1 MEMEKQ
7 DSAGCEA
14 RRGLHVIQAGSKGEF
29 WGKAVQTIL
38 SEDPISS
45 EAQRRHLWQFCNQEA
60 EGPQEVCNR
69 LRDLCH
75 QWLKPERHVKTPIP
89 DMVILEQFLT
99 ILPPEIE
106 NWVRECGPQTCSQA
120 VALAEVFLLNQA
132 EDKNQEEQQ
141 VQVKSEVATDLPD
154 AEEAP
159 SGTNQRP
166 LFRWIVEE
174 GDGSAIPWGDGW
186 KSETEE
192 EPHRPLLERANYK
205 EESPQSK
212 TTEARERWVEESSAS
227 QRNNFQE
234 LLVQEKIDKG
244 KESSKCP
251 MCGESFCWKPSM
263 KSHLKTHMGER
274 PFHCLACGNNF
285 REEDLP
291 VTVEAV
297 IVSAATGPARSVS
310 PSSPIPLISLT
321 SHSDIK
327 EEQEELISLPGPSWP
342 QTAGSGGG
350 GGAPPKEPADP
361 VPPPPKRS
369 RTGSDGS
376 IVWDHFEICPGDP
389 THATCTHCSKQV
401 SRGKDPKHL
410 STSGMLR
417 HLHRHHSEILAPVGS
432 ARPSVPSVS
441 SSKAPA
447 LKQGKL
453 LVAQGVQPVGKQ
465 SGHPE
470 PHLITRAI
478 AEMIALDDQPFQ
490 VVENVGFR
498 RLLLLLAPN
507 YEIPSRTTFSRWV
520 VPSLYRA
527 CREAV
532 SGLLHAAAPDT
543 SVHFTADLW
552 TSSSGLHASFL
563 SLTAHWWGQES
574 EGTSSAGDVAS
585 PSHGAKHRCALLH
598 MEVVDS
604 NHTADELSA
613 AMDRQVE
620 GWLSGQ
626 PNLHRGFIVTDNG
639 LNIVKA
645 AEQLQFVSIRCVA
658 HTLNLVVRDA
668 LGLSGAKA
676 RRGIPA
682 EGAEHQSASAMA
694 TLVDRCR
701 RIAAFFHRSK
711 KGRRKLKER
720 QVELGLPEHLI
731 PQDVPTRWNSTFLLL
746 QRLQEQEPAIHGL
759 AKRNGLEVCDLS
771 TQDWVLVSEVVL
783 TLEPFFV
790 ATNSLCAEA
799 ATLSQALPAALL
811 LEKTMGEL
819 QSTLNTE
826 EAIALAG
833 RLRTGVV
840 DRLSTPLGESAAHV
854 LSCLCDPRMKGKAV
868 TPDQLPR
875 WRALLVEEV
884 RQAQERRLGR
894 SQEEGAGVPTASAQS
909 TPSSSSTTT
918 TSGSSSMV
926 SLAGSAEPVVPPQH
940 STRWFKQ
947 RSLGVL
953 PGLQE
958 EPMEPFSNAEQSV
971 LQYLQE
977 PVADLEMEPIQ
988 FWATHHQ
995 VWPDLATVARR
1006 FLSCPPSTVQSER
1019 VFSMAEDV
1027 VTPHRSRLEADLV
1040 ERLVFLKA
1048 NLPLLG
1054 YPEGTMGKLETAH
1067 RSPLVAPRDT
1077 IVSCVVEHDGCDL
1090 LPSPQKK

>member
-1 MEMEKQ
+1 MP
-7 DSAGCEA
+7 
-14 RRGLHVIQAGSKGEF
+14 
-29 WGKAVQTIL
+29 T
-38 SEDPISS
+38 
-45 EAQRRHLWQFCNQEA
+45 
-60 EGPQEVCNR
+60 
-69 LRDLCH
+69 
-75 QWLKPERHVKTPIP
+75 
-89 DMVILEQFLT
+89 
-99 ILPPEIE
+99 
-106 NWVRECGPQTCSQA
+106 
-120 VALAEVFLLNQA
+120 
-132 EDKNQEEQQ
+132 QQ
-141 VQVKSEVATDLPD
+141 P
-154 AEEAP
+154 
-159 SGTNQRP
+159 
-166 LFRWIVEE
+166 
-174 GDGSAIPWGDGW
+174 GDGW

-227 QRNNFQE
+227 QRDDFQE
-234 LLVQEKIDKG
+234 LSVQEKIDKG
-244 KESSKCP
+244 KESNKCP
-251 MCGESFCWKPSM
+251 VCGEIFHWKPSM
-263 KSHLKTHMGER
+263 MSHLKTHMGER
-274 PFHCLACGNNF
+274 PFHCLTGGNNF
-285 REEDLP
+285 REETLP
-291 VTVEAV
+291 MTAGEEV
-297 IVSAATGPARSVS
+297 IVLAATHTSPARSVS
-310 PSSPIPLISLT
+310 SSSLIPFVSAAP
-321 SHSDIK
+321 HSET
-327 EEQEELISLPGPSWP
+327 EEEREELIQLPGHSWIED
-342 QTAGSGGG
+342 SGGG
-350 GGAPPKEPADP
+350 PQKEPAAP
-361 VPPPPKRS
+361 VPPPPKRG
-369 RTGSDGS
+369 RTSSDGS
-376 IVWDHFEICPGDP
+376 VVWDHFELCPGDP
-389 THATCTHCSKQV
+389 THATCTHCRAQV
-401 SRGKDPKHL
+401 SRGKDPKRL
-410 STSGMLR
+410 TTTGMLR
-417 HLHRHHSEILAPVGS
+417 HLQRRHLGILPPS
-432 ARPSVPSVS
+432 DIARCGVPSTS
-441 SSKAPA
+441 NSKA
-447 LKQGKL
+447 
-453 LVAQGVQPVGKQ
+453 VAYPVGKQ

-490 VVENVGFR
+490 VVENAGFR
-498 RLLLLLAPN
+498 RLLLLLAP
-507 YEIPSRTTFSRWV
+507 YYKIPSRTTFSRWV
-520 VPSLYRA
+520 VPSLYQA

-552 TSSSGLHASFL
+552 TSSSGLHTFL

-574 EGTSSAGDVAS
+574 EGTSAAGCVAS
-585 PSHGAKHRCALLH
+585 PSHGAKHRWALLYVK
-598 MEVVDS
+598 VVDT
-604 NHTADELSA
+604 NHTTDELSV
-613 AMDRQVE
+613 AMNRQVE

-626 PNLHRGFIVTDNG
+626 PNLHRGFIVTDSG

-645 AEQLQFVSIRCVA
+645 GEQLQFVSIHCVA

-676 RRGIPA
+676 RRGIRA
-682 EGAEHQSASAMA
+682 EGAKRQSAAAMA
-694 TLVDRCR
+694 ALVDRCR
-701 RIAAFFHRSK
+701 RIAAFFHRSE
-711 KGRRKLKER
+711 KGRQMLKER

-746 QRLQEQEPAIHGL
+746 QRLQEQELAIHGL
-759 AKRNGLEVCDLS
+759 ASRNGLEVCDLS
-771 TQDWVLVSEVVL
+771 TQDWGLISEVVL

-884 RQAQERRLGR
+884 RQAQERRLGH

-909 TPSSSSTTT
+909 TPSSSTTT
-918 TSGSSSMV
+918 ASGSSSMV

-953 PGLQE
+953 PGLRE
-958 EPMEPFSNAEQSV
+958 EPFRSAEQSV

-977 PVADLEMEPIQ
+977 PVAGLEMEPIQ
-988 FWATHHQ
+988 FWATRCQ

-1019 VFSMAEDV
+1019 VFSMAGDV
-1027 VTPHRSRLEADLV
+1027 VTPLRSRLKADLV

-1054 YPEGTMGKLETAH
+1054 YPEGTMGKLKTPH
-1067 RSPLVAPRDT
+1067 RSSLVAPRDT
-1077 IVSCVVEHDGCDL
+1077 KVSGVVEHDGCNL
-1090 LPSPQKK
+1090 LPSPQKKWASG